1 MAASVPLSANK
12 SIPDS
17 MLGSVLENTLGSIPG
32 SGFGVNLEA
41 SLELSCE
48 HRVKQAWNQL
58 LSTIGSILEMY
69 FGVYL
74 KVS

>member
-1 MAASVPLSANK
+1 MAASVPLRANK
-12 SIPDS
+12 SVPER
-17 MLGSVLENTLGSIPG
+17 MLGSVLENALGSIPG
-32 SGFGVNLEA
+32 SGFGVNLKA
-41 SLELSCE
+41 SFELSCE

-58 LSTIGSILEMY
+58 LSTIGIILEMY